1 MSAQSTSSL
10 SRNYYC
16 HELSTL
22 DMVAFSYLL
31 LLLQGSEN
39 QEQEA
44 NNNIS
49 EMEDGLAPSPGAS
62 SDSPKEVG
70 NVNRP
75 VVLERGRED
84 SVSKENVVLH
94 REREGRGREG

>member
-1 MSAQSTSSL
+1 
-10 SRNYYC
+10 
-16 HELSTL
+16 
-22 DMVAFSYLL
+22 MVAFSYLL
-31 LLLQGSEN
+31 LLLQGLEN

>member
-1 MSAQSTSSL
+1 
-10 SRNYYC
+10 
-16 HELSTL
+16 
-22 DMVAFSYLL
+22 MVAFSYLL
-31 LLLQGSEN
+31 LLLQGLEN

-94 REREGRGREG
+94 REREERGREG

>member
-1 MSAQSTSSL
+1 
-10 SRNYYC
+10 
-16 HELSTL
+16 
-22 DMVAFSYLL
+22 MVAFSYLL
-31 LLLQGSEN
+31 RLLQGSEN

-70 NVNRP
+70 NLNRP
-75 VVLERGRED
+75 VVLEGGRGD
-84 SVSKENVVLH
+84 SVSKESIVQH
-94 REREGRGREG
+94 REREGRSGGGGGGRGW